1 MRTLFNYKSYSF
13 LRDKLFLSLI
23 LFLALSLLLK
33 CSFYIFESIEL
44 PGRPSSLG
52 MDLEKGAF
60 VYNPA
65 FDFAVQG
72 DHLIPFE
79 EAQQL
84 LKAEARVLCH
94 TSVYTEGST
103 ASPGFSMAQQLNDDI
118 FNI

>member
-1 MRTLFNYKSYSF
+1 MQTFFNYKSYSF
-13 LRDKLFLSLI
+13 LRDKLFLFLI

-33 CSFYIFESIEL
+33 GYFYILESIGL

-60 VYNPA
+60 VYNPD
-65 FDFAVQG
+65 FDFAVKG
-72 DHLIPFE
+72 DHFIPFE

-94 TSVYTEGST
+94 TSVYTEGTT
-103 ASPGFSMAQQLNDDI
+103 ASPGFPLAQQLNDDI